1 MSADEDQSKSMHT
14 SFRAAEQRSHA
25 LVFSI
30 PPDSRC
36 LDAAQLARIE
46 QSFRSWAL
54 MPPGSNLQWSRKRI
68 FLIFLLIRYTGA
80 RLNEVLSLDPFQDIN
95 FNAHLVYLGKAGF
108 KSDRPVRDVQIPE
121 ALSSE
126 IRAIL
131 DSHSEQ
137 HIQKD
142 FFRIDPAHVRRKFY
156 ERTQACGFSKELGAP
171 DAIRK
176 ARAVELMQSNMPL
189 PVVQRIL
196 GHSTPSLA
204 AAYVEFSD
212 EDMRQLAKHFIE
224 KESRRKTS
232 ARNMFYGK
240 VRAIRKG
247 DIQSVIEILTIGDD
261 VVTTVITNDSLERL
275 GLKPGLLVTAEVKA
289 PWVMLHK
296 GDTEPKCTAENR
308 LSGTVVRILKGEVTT
323 EYVVRI
329 KDGTSLCAVTTSE
342 TFRRLGI
349 QENDIVWAVFNSFAV
364 ILNLD

>member
-1 MSADEDQSKSMHT
+1 MSADEDQAT
-14 SFRAAEQRSHA
+14 SLHAGFRDAEKRPHS

-36 LDAAQLARIE
+36 LDAAQLAKIE

-54 MPPGSNLQWSRKRI
+54 MPKGLNLQWSRKRI
-68 FLIFLLIRYTGA
+68 FLIFLLIRYTGV
-80 RLNEVLSLDPFQDIN
+80 RLNEVLSLDPFQDID
-95 FNAHLVYLGKAGF
+95 FSGHLVYLGKAGA
-108 KSDRPVRDVQIPE
+108 KSDRPARDVQIPE

-131 DSHSEQ
+131 DSHPEPRFR
-137 HIQKD
+137 KD
-142 FFRIDPAHVRRKFY
+142 TFRIDPAHVRRKFY
-156 ERTQACGFSKELGAP
+156 ERTQTCGFPKELGAP

-176 ARAVELMQSNMPL
+176 ARAVEMMQNNMPL

-212 EDMRQLAKHFIE
+212 EDMRQLAKHFID

-261 VVTTVITNDSLERL
+261 IVTTVITNDSLERL
-275 GLKPGLLVTAEVKA
+275 GLKPGLLGSPRKSRRPGHAPQGRYGAE
-289 PWVMLHK
+289 MH
-296 GDTEPKCTAENR
+296 G
-308 LSGTVVRILKGEVTT
+308 
-323 EYVVRI
+323 
-329 KDGTSLCAVTTSE
+329 
-342 TFRRLGI
+342 
-349 QENDIVWAVFNSFAV
+349 
-364 ILNLD
+364 